1 MFGERGY
8 ANPVSN
14 LLNRVYAWMS
24 GGLLIT
30 AGIAYYVAH
39 TPYLIKLFF
48 GSPWILFGLIF
59 LQFAFVIGMSIGM
72 NKMSFSVAAGTFI
85 GYSILNGITLSSIFL
100 VYTQA
105 SIAVTFLVA
114 AGMFLAMAA
123 YGYFTKADL
132 SSMGSFLLMA
142 LFGLI
147 IAGLANMFF
156 QSSTFSYFL
165 SGAGVII
172 FSLLTAYDVQR
183 LKFLGQQMSG
193 EPINKISIVG
203 ALMLYLDFIN
213 LFLYLLRFMGQK
225 KD

>member
-1 MFGERGY
+1 MFNEHGY
-8 ANPVSN
+8 TNPVSN
-14 LLNRVYAWMS
+14 LLSRVYAWMS

-30 AGIAYYVAH
+30 AGVAYYIAK
-39 TPYLIKLFF
+39 TPGMIKLFY
-48 GSPWILFGLIF
+48 GNPWILFGLIF
-59 LQFAFVIGMSIGM
+59 LQFAFVIALSVGIRR
-72 NKMSFSVAAGTFI
+72 MSFAAAAATFL

-105 SIAVTFLVA
+105 SIALTFIVA
-114 AGMFLAMAA
+114 AGMFLSMAA

-132 SSMGSFLLMA
+132 SAMGSILLMA

-147 IAGLANMFF
+147 ISGFANMFF
-156 QSSTFSYFL
+156 QSSVFSYFL
-165 SGAGVII
+165 SGAGVVI
-172 FSLLTAYDVQR
+172 FSLLTAYDMQK
-183 LKFLGQQMSG
+183 LKALSYQESG
-193 EPINKISIVG
+193 EALSKVSIIG